1 MSLLSVIHS
10 ELACAADPIE
20 QIVISDGFVLL
31 AGGDPLVDCVVLAGT
46 RLFHLRSDAFA
57 DVD

>member
-10 ELACAADPIE
+10 EVASAADPIE
-20 QIVISDGFVLL
+20 QVIISDGFVFL
-31 AGGDPLVDCVVLAGT
+31 AGGDPLVHCVVLAGT
-46 RLFHLRSDAFA
+46 GVFHFGSDAFS